1 MVWYNKL
8 PLNHS
13 GGISIVSLI
22 SHPVVIH
29 PETYTA
35 LPQTTTLSELDA
47 AINMTI
53 VRKGNRLLRWMGNMV
68 SCVFDWINWL
78 MVLLPRSW
86 RGSGVEKSSAG

>member
-1 MVWYNKL
+1 M
-8 PLNHS
+8 
-13 GGISIVSLI
+13 
-22 SHPVVIH
+22 
-29 PETYTA
+29 
-35 LPQTTTLSELDA
+35 SELDA

-86 RGSGVEKSSAG
+86 RGSVVLRNRLQDRKLVTGRAQFQFLIDSRSMFRVIICGD

>member
-1 MVWYNKL
+1 M
-8 PLNHS
+8 
-13 GGISIVSLI
+13 
-22 SHPVVIH
+22 
-29 PETYTA
+29 
-35 LPQTTTLSELDA
+35 SELDA

-86 RGSGVEKSSAG
+86 RGSVVLRNRLQGRKLVTGRAQFKFLIDSRSMFRVIICGD